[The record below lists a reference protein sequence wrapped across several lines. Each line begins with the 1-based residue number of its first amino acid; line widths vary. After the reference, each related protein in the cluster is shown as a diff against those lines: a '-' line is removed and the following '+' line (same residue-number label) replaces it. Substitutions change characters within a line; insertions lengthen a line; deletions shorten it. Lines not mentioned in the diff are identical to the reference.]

1 MRLKLVAAA
10 LASTFF
16 QFSTPSF
23 GQAKLPDFLAETHTA
38 YADSVLA
45 SLTLREQIAQ
55 LLMPPIYA
63 HATRERWDEME
74 RWVETHQLGGVIAMQ
89 GAPAPYAERLRRLQD
104 RARIPL
110 LVSTDAEWGLGM
122 RIDSTRSWPRALTF
136 GAASDT
142 ALTRAFGREV
152 GRSLQAMGMH
162 VNFAPVVD
170 VNSNPANP
178 VIGSR

>member
-89 GAPAPYAERLRRLQD
+89 GL
-104 RARIPL
+104 
-110 LVSTDAEWGLGM
+110 
-122 RIDSTRSWPRALTF
+122 
-136 GAASDT
+136 
-142 ALTRAFGREV
+142 
-152 GRSLQAMGMH
+152 SLIH
-162 VNFAPVVD
+162 
-170 VNSNPANP
+170 
-178 VIGSR
+178 I